1 MTLTAF
7 VFPKLRTLK
16 TWLDKCLKSPASE
29 GPSTSNMVNVK
40 KTLFKSS
47 SKQLYRFYWS
57 MTRKLCSK
65 MSLLLIC
72 QIFGPLVNTLVAD

>member
-16 TWLDKCLKSPASE
+16 TWLDKCLKSPVSE
-29 GPSTSNMVNVK
+29 GPPTSNIVNVK

-47 SKQLYRFYWS
+47 SKQLNRFYWS
-57 MTRKLCSK
+57 MTRKLSSE